1 MNNVKPKI
9 LFLDDEQHV
18 LDGIKRKIR
27 NELSK
32 WDVQFLNDSL
42 QAKELILQEIFDVV
56 ICDIRMPGLDGISLL
71 KTIKQTSGI
80 NSPEFIVLTG
90 EGDTGLKRRAL
101 DLDAADLLNK
111 PVQKE
116 DLLARINNVL
126 RLKQAKDEVLK
137 KNKLLEAQLFQSQKM
152 ETIGMLAAGAAHDFN
167 NVLAAILTSLDVAE
181 IKYDA
186 DSAIIK
192 DIKKIQKV
200 AEHGKQIT
208 EQILKFVKKK
218 KMTLEAVYLNKLID
232 EVVEIVRISVPRMVD
247 IIWQNTGN
255 DIVIQA
261 DYTQVFQMVL
271 NLCLNASKAIQGSG
285 VISVVLSQ
293 EKNSQKIKFLGKE
306 VKKGKY
312 ACIVVADNGPGMEA
326 GLIRNLQE
334 NPVSVKPSK
343 SGTGL
348 GLSIVARTLI
358 NHSGFFLINSSKT
371 KGTEFK
377 LFLPQPTES
386 EKE

>member
-1 MNNVKPKI
+1 MNNAKPKI

-27 NELSK
+27 KDINR
-32 WDVQFLNDSL
+32 WDVRFVSDSL
-42 QAKELILQEIFDVV
+42 QAKEMILQGIFDVV
-56 ICDIRMPGLDGISLL
+56 ISDIRMPGIDGISLL
-71 KTIKQTSGI
+71 KTVKQTSGI
-80 NSPEFIVLTG
+80 NSPEFIILTG

-116 DLLARINNVL
+116 DLLARINNAL

-152 ETIGMLAAGAAHDFN
+152 ETIGMMAAGAAHDFN
-167 NVLAAILTSLDVAE
+167 NVLAAILTSLELAE

-186 DSAIIK
+186 DSAFIK
-192 DIKKIQKV
+192 DVKKIQKV

-218 KMTLEAVYLNKLID
+218 KMAPEAVHLNKLID
-232 EVVEIVRISVPRMVD
+232 EVVEVVRISVPGMID
-247 IIWQNTGN
+247 IKWQNAGKN
-255 DIVIQA
+255 IVIQA
-261 DYTQVFQMVL
+261 DYTQVFQMVM
-271 NLCLNASKAIQGSG
+271 NLCLNASKAMQGSG
-285 VISVVLSQ
+285 VISIALSQ
-293 EKNSQKIKFLGKE
+293 EKITEEIFFLGKT
-306 VKKGKY
+306 VKQEQY
-312 ACIVVADNGPGMEA
+312 ACIAVADNGPGMDA

-334 NPVSVKPSK
+334 NPVSVKSSK

-348 GLSIVARTLI
+348 GLSIVARALI
-358 NHSGFFLINSSKT
+358 NHFGFFRINSSKT

-377 LFLPQPTES
+377 LFLPLPTES